1 MKLRNLLAIVLVV
14 ILLLSGCSKSDN
26 AMAGNAAMDM
36 ESDGLTAEGSA
47 PQKQVLPA
55 KQKLIRKVWIDAET
69 EAMDELLVK
78 VETRIGELDGY
89 VEERQVYNGSA
100 YSGRRY
106 RHADLTI
113 RIPAEKLEDF
123 TDDVA
128 QISNITST
136 NETTDDVTL
145 SYVATESQKIALETE
160 QTRLLELLAKAETMA
175 DILKIEERLTQIRG
189 QLESIISQLRV
200 YDNQVNYSTIH
211 LSISEVTEYT
221 DTTEPETLWDRIV
234 EGSAASWKAFG
245 RFMENLLVFII
256 VSIPFLLPIAAII
269 VLIVFLKKR
278 KKKKGPKD
286 PTQKIE
292 GTPKD

>member
-14 ILLLSGCSKSDN
+14 MLLLSGCSKSDN

-55 KQKLIRKVWIDAET
+55 NQKLIRKVWIDAET

-78 VETRIGELDGY
+78 VETRIGELEGY